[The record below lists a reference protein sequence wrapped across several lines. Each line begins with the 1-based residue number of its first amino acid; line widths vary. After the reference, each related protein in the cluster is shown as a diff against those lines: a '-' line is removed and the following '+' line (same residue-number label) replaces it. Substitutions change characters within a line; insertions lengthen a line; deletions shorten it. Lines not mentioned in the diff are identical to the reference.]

1 VPALRGHSYRVT
13 VIPLE
18 TLPLEAQLA
27 DAMRDGLA
35 VFDAA
40 GKLVRWNSSARAITG
55 WTPGE
60 AGQRGLAAL
69 PPGVIEIREGKWADA
84 RHIQIDSG
92 TAVLFTDVTAQVSLR
107 DANRRLDDLA
117 LTEAVTGLPNRRLA
131 LGQITRAIALAKRD
145 LRPVGL
151 LCIDIDGFT
160 RLNHRLGDVAGDQ
173 ILRQVGERIARSIR
187 GSDMAARTAGDEFSV
202 VLTAMGLPGDGS
214 IVAVRLLLAL
224 AQPYR
229 AAGETRT
236 IGCSIG
242 VAAYPRDAGGVDSLF
257 KVANMGVRAAKLA
270 GGGCYRD
277 GTVGADT
284 RPVIKTEVSVWASS
298 SS

>member
-1 VPALRGHSYRVT
+1 VDPRRSR
-13 VIPLE
+13 
-18 TLPLEAQLA
+18 
-27 DAMRDGLA
+27 
-35 VFDAA
+35 AA
-40 GKLVRWNSSARAITG
+40 R
-55 WTPGE
+55 
-60 AGQRGLAAL
+60 LAAL
-69 PPGVIEIREGKWADA
+69 PPA
-84 RHIQIDSG
+84 RPPPG
-92 TAVLFTDVTAQVSLR
+92 R
-107 DANRRLDDLA
+107 
-117 LTEAVTGLPNRRLA
+117 
-131 LGQITRAIALAKRD
+131 
-145 LRPVGL
+145 L

-160 RLNHRLGDVAGDQ
+160 RLNHRLGDTAGDQ

-229 AAGETRT
+229 AAGETRM

-242 VAAYPRDAGGVDSLF
+242 VAAYPRDAGSVDTPF

-284 RPVIKTEVSVWASS
+284 RPVIKTEVSAWASS

>member
-1 VPALRGHSYRVT
+1 VT
-13 VIPLE
+13 VTP
-18 TLPLEAQLA
+18 TDALPLEVQLA

-35 VFDAA
+35 VFDPS
-40 GKLVRWNSSARAITG
+40 GNLVRWNSSARAITG

-60 AGQRGLAAL
+60 AAQRGLAAL
-69 PPGVIEIREGKWADA
+69 SPGVIQIREGKWADA
-84 RHIQIDSG
+84 RHIQIHEG

-107 DANRRLDDLA
+107 DANRQLDELA
-117 LTEAVTGLPNRRLA
+117 LTESVTGLPNRRLA
-131 LGQITRAIALAKRD
+131 QGQVTRAIGLAKRD

-160 RLNHRLGDVAGDQ
+160 RLNHRLGSVAGDE

-202 VLTAMGLPGDGS
+202 VLTAMGLPTDGS

-229 AAGETRT
+229 VAGETRT

-242 VAAYPRDAGGVDSLF
+242 VAAYPRDAGEVNELF
-257 KVANMGVRAAKLA
+257 KAANMGVRSAKLA

-277 GTVGADT
+277 GTVGADK
-284 RPVIKTEVSVWASS
+284 RPVIKTEVSAWASLRS
-298 SS
+298 

>member
-1 VPALRGHSYRVT
+1 MT
-13 VIPLE
+13 MIP
-18 TLPLEAQLA
+18 TGTRLPLEALLV
-27 DAMRDGLA
+27 DSMRDGLA
-35 VFDAA
+35 VFDPA
-40 GKLVRWNSSARAITG
+40 GQLVRRNSSARAITG
-55 WTPGE
+55 STPGQ
-60 AGQRGLAAL
+60 AAQRGLEAL
-69 PPGVIEIREGKWADA
+69 PQGVIQIREGKWADA
-84 RHIQIDSG
+84 RHLQIDEG

-107 DANRRLDDLA
+107 DVNNRLDDLA
-117 LTEAVTGLPNRRLA
+117 LTEAVTGLPNRRLVM
-131 LGQITRAIALAKRD
+131 GQIKRAIALAKRD

-160 RLNHRLGDVAGDQ
+160 RLNHHLGDVVGDR

-229 AAGETRT
+229 VAGETRT

-242 VAAYPRDAGGVDSLF
+242 NAPMPR
-257 KVANMGVRAAKLA
+257 
-270 GGGCYRD
+270 
-277 GTVGADT
+277 T
-284 RPVIKTEVSVWASS
+284 PIASS
-298 SS
+298 KSRTWACVRRSSLEAVATGTARLVQILGP

>member
-1 VPALRGHSYRVT
+1 MTVT
-13 VIPLE
+13 PNE
-18 TLPLEAQLA
+18 TLPLEAQLVEA
-27 DAMRDGLA
+27 IRDGLA
-35 VFDAA
+35 VFDPS
-40 GKLVRWNSSARAITG
+40 GNLVRWNSSARAITG

-60 AGQRGLAAL
+60 AGQRGLEAL
-69 PPGVIEIREGKWADA
+69 PPGVIQIRDGKWADA
-84 RHIQIDSG
+84 RHLQIAGG

-107 DANRRLDDLA
+107 DANQRLDDLA
-117 LTEAVTGLPNRRLA
+117 LTEAVTGLPNRKLA

-160 RLNHRLGDVAGDQ
+160 RLNHRLGNEAGDQ

-229 AAGETRT
+229 VAGETRT

-242 VAAYPRDAGGVDSLF
+242 VAAYPKDAGDAASLF
-257 KVANMGVRAAKLA
+257 TVANMGVRTAKLA

-284 RPVIKTEVSVWASS
+284 RPATKTEVSTWASS

>member
-1 VPALRGHSYRVT
+1 MTLASKV
-13 VIPLE
+13 
-18 TLPLEAQLA
+18 TLPLEFQLV

-35 VFDAA
+35 VFDPA
-40 GKLVRWNSSARAITG
+40 GNLLRWNSSARAITG

-60 AGQRGLAAL
+60 AGQRGIAAL
-69 PPGVIEIREGKWADA
+69 PPGVIQIREGKWADA
-84 RHIQIDSG
+84 RHLQIDEG

-107 DANRRLDDLA
+107 DANQRLDDLA
-117 LTEAVTGLPNRRLA
+117 LTEAVTSLPNRKLA
-131 LGQITRAIALAKRD
+131 LGQIARAIALAKRD

-160 RLNHRLGDVAGDQ
+160 RLNHRLGNEAGDQ
-173 ILRQVGERIARSIR
+173 ILRQVGERIAHSIR
-187 GSDMAARTAGDEFSV
+187 GSDSAARTAGDEFSV
-202 VLTAMGLPGDGS
+202 VLTALGLPGDGS

-229 AAGETRT
+229 VAGESRT

-242 VAAYPRDAGGVDSLF
+242 VAAYPRDAADAAALF
-257 KVANMGVRAAKLA
+257 TIANKGVRAAKLA

-277 GTVGADT
+277 GTVGADK
-284 RPVIKTEVSVWASS
+284 RPVIQTEVSAWASS

>member
-1 VPALRGHSYRVT
+1 MTTVP
-13 VIPLE
+13 IN
-18 TLPLEAQLA
+18 TLSLEAQVV

-35 VFDAA
+35 IFDPA
-40 GKLVRWNSSARAITG
+40 GNLVRWNSSARAITG

-60 AGQRGLAAL
+60 AAQRGLAAM
-69 PPGVIEIREGKWADA
+69 PQGVIEIRDGKWADA
-84 RHIQIDSG
+84 RHLQIDEG

-107 DANRRLDDLA
+107 DANQRLDDLA
-117 LTEAVTGLPNRRLA
+117 LTEAVTGLPNRKLA

-160 RLNHRLGDVAGDQ
+160 RLNHRLGNVAGDQ

-187 GSDMAARTAGDEFSV
+187 GSDSAARTAGDEFSV

-229 AAGETRT
+229 VAGETRT

-242 VAAYPRDAGGVDSLF
+242 VAAYPKDAGDAAGLF
-257 KVANMGVRAAKLA
+257 KIANIGVRSAKLA

-284 RPVIKTEVSVWASS
+284 RPVTKTEVSAWASLAS
-298 SS
+298 

>member
-1 VPALRGHSYRVT
+1 
-13 VIPLE
+13 
-18 TLPLEAQLA
+18 
-27 DAMRDGLA
+27 
-35 VFDAA
+35 
-40 GKLVRWNSSARAITG
+40 VRWTRPRGRS
-55 WTPGE
+55 PGE
-60 AGQRGLAAL
+60 
-69 PPGVIEIREGKWADA
+69 
-84 RHIQIDSG
+84 H
-92 TAVLFTDVTAQVSLR
+92 
-107 DANRRLDDLA
+107 LA
-117 LTEAVTGLPNRRLA
+117 LTEAVAGLPNRRLA

-151 LCIDIDGFT
+151 LGIDIDGFT

-173 ILRQVGERIARSIR
+173 ILRQVRERIARSIR

-214 IVAVRLLLAL
+214 IVAVRLLVAL

-229 AAGETRT
+229 VGGKRARSAAASVWLRIRVMLGTSTVSSR
-236 IGCSIG
+236 S
-242 VAAYPRDAGGVDSLF
+242 R
-257 KVANMGVRAAKLA
+257 NMGVRAAKLG

-284 RPVIKTEVSVWASS
+284 RPVIKTEVSAWASS